1 MKQSRTM
8 TLLDRRHTLQALLA
22 ASAIPALA
30 TLNSFAQSPADVAA
44 LLREGGCVL
53 MLRHA
58 QTEAGIGDPP
68 NFQLSQ
74 CSTQRNL
81 SDEGRAQST
90 RIRQWFAA
98 RQLVANSVQS
108 SAWCRYKDTA
118 TLAFGGYAL
127 LPALNSTFDGQ
138 GSQAAQ
144 TQALQER
151 LKTVR
156 AGQFEVWV
164 THQVNISAMTGE
176 GPAMGEAFVIK
187 LVSTGTG
194 GLGGAPAQVLART
207 RFI

>member
-1 MKQSRTM
+1 MNPLT
-8 TLLDRRHTLQALLA
+8 RRRTLQTLLA
-22 ASAIPALA
+22 ASALPALG
-30 TLNSFAQSPADVAA
+30 SHAQSPPDAAA

-98 RQLVANSVQS
+98 RKLAASSVQS
-108 SAWCRYKDTA
+108 SAWCRCKDTA
-118 TLAFGGYAL
+118 TLAFGRFDL
-127 LPALNSTFDGQ
+127 LPALNSIFDNR
-138 GSQAAQ
+138 STQAAQ
-144 TQALQER
+144 TEALRER
-151 LKTVR
+151 LMGIR
-156 AGQFEVWV
+156 AGQFEVWI

-176 GPAMGEAFVIK
+176 GPAMGEGFVVK
-187 LVSTGTG
+187 LGSGSLPG
-194 GLGGAPAQVLART
+194 QVIART
-207 RFI
+207 SFV